1 MTGSRILVTLT
12 LLVAIAAVSAC
23 GRKAGLDTP
32 YEAAVQARKDASK
45 AHQPVPPEPEKPVAD
60 KKFFLDPLL

>member
-23 GRKAGLDTP
+23 GRRGGLDTP
-32 YEAAVQARKDASK
+32 Y
-45 AHQPVPPEPEKPVAD
+45 
-60 KKFFLDPLL
+60 